1 MTFHGKMALAGA
13 SAGLLVATSIHANP
27 HDRFAYEFEM
37 TPEEGPVDPV
47 VEKRYSA
54 DFVSCKERAVSTLAN
69 AACLSSEFTRQ
80 DAALNRTWR
89 TTLANFDPKLRR
101 ALLAA
106 QRRWVAGR
114 DPFCRSKAAEFS
126 GGTIAPIIYVSCRV
140 ELTIRR
146 TLWLEGQQ
154 SATVPLNMQGTW
166 GRHGRCDLVSERLT
180 ITARRAGSGKGQFS
194 LVKYD
199 PQFESIYWAEE
210 GVVDNFVMGRT
221 RDVLVHNTQGFHMP
235 GEEGYARCDTK
246 LKRVT
251 WPPR

>member
-1 MTFHGKMALAGA
+1 MPGTPNFVQRLGLAHTQRF
-13 SAGLLVATSIHANP
+13 AGLCNA
-27 HDRFAYEFEM
+27 
-37 TPEEGPVDPV
+37 
-47 VEKRYSA
+47 
-54 DFVSCKERAVSTLAN
+54 CKQRAVSTLAN

-89 TTLANFDPKLRR
+89 TTLANIDPKLRS

-126 GGTIAPIIYVSCRV
+126 GGTIAPIIYVSCQV
-140 ELTIRR
+140 EQTIRR
-146 TLWLEGQQ
+146 TLWLEGHQ
-154 SATVPLNMQGTW
+154 SSAVPLNMQGTW

-180 ITARRAGSGKGQFS
+180 ITAHRAGSGKGQFS
-194 LVKYD
+194 PVKYD
-199 PQFESIYWAEE
+199 PQFEAIYWAEE

-221 RDVLVHNTQGFHMP
+221 PDVLVHNTHGFHMP
-235 GEEGYARCDTK
+235 GEEGYARCGTK
-246 LKRVT
+246 LKRVA